1 MDVTFKYL
9 ETLISEGSY
18 IYNEKATLTTWE
30 DVYETFLTDCL
41 KAISF
46 RTGGS
51 YEECLDLYKL
61 AKEIIQNLS
70 IRLNLN
76 TIDSQMK
83 LVTTLEIM
91 CKLTDM

>member
-1 MDVTFKYL
+1 MNMTFEYL

-30 DVYETFLTDCL
+30 DVYEAFLTDCL
-41 KAISF
+41 KALSV

-51 YEECLDLYKL
+51 YEECLGLYKL

-70 IRLNLN
+70 IKLNLN

-83 LVTTLEIM
+83 LVTTLEIV
-91 CKLTDM
+91 CKLTEM